1 MKLSKEQFREILGK
15 QVGDE
20 LSYQTSKPFDKIDW
34 EIVEMCEHVLE
45 ILFPENGLTD
55 EEIAERIQAVKECR
69 SLRGKNIQEEYY
81 ERNRN

>member
-45 ILFPENGLTD
+45 ILFPENRLTD

-69 SLRGKNIQEEYY
+69 NLCG
-81 ERNRN
+81 RNN

>member
-1 MKLSKEQFREILGK
+1 MKLSTEQFRKILAK

-34 EIVEMCEHVLE
+34 EIVELCEHVLE
-45 ILFPENGLTD
+45 ILFPENRLTD

-69 SLRGKNIQEEYY
+69 NLCG
-81 ERNRN
+81 RNN